1 MDKKYQTLDNT
12 IYVQTL
18 AKRISYSRA
27 YTAFYVSVILAALV
41 EARKG
46 ARSAA
51 QDAACQQ
58 HPLPRPQVVWI
69 LLLGL
74 SDSSSTGRRLPVSP
88 LFTVVE
94 TYVTVGLLA
103 ELVVRGA
110 MQQRAFF
117 AHRSNWA
124 DMAVAGISLLTSAL
138 LLLGLET
145 PAEMVLA
152 EALVF
157 GRVAF
162 RLMRLVSISQ
172 AHPRRP
178 HRLHTARTEASP
190 PLHAGAGLP
199 TAAGSGGAQAR
210 PLGAQRRRHLRRRR
224 GLLRGGL
231 RHQCGGGVVG
241 WHRRGRRRLRAL
253 RPRRR
258 TQWRG
263 RRLEPRC
270 RVRPSTHVPVSCAC
284 NYRRAGRGCVRQQP
298 PPLFIAHTGSG
309 RAMPRPEWQAPSG
322 TLDVNSLFII

>member
-162 RLMRLVSISQ
+162 RLMRLAFRQQQAAAGHKLDLSVHNGGDIYGGGGDFCAADYGIS
-172 AHPRRP
+172 AEEEWW
-178 HRLHTARTEASP
+178 AGI
-190 PLHAGAGLP
+190 GAG
-199 TAAGSGGAQAR
+199 GGGYAR
-210 PLGAQRRRHLRRRR
+210 CG
-224 GLLRGGL
+224 RGGE
-231 RHQCGGGVVG
+231 HSGEGGG
-241 WHRRGRRRLRAL
+241 L
-253 RPRRR
+253 
-258 TQWRG
+258 
-263 RRLEPRC
+263 
-270 RVRPSTHVPVSCAC
+270 
-284 NYRRAGRGCVRQQP
+284 N
-298 PPLFIAHTGSG
+298 
-309 RAMPRPEWQAPSG
+309 
-322 TLDVNSLFII
+322 LDVV